1 LLSTGG
7 KLIRPRKHR
16 ASPQLSVADTK
27 PREADTAALRHS
39 CGAAGARGQP
49 CTPGQRQ
56 GWERRHSAAI
66 CLVGEQG
73 TSVVLAGG
81 CCAMPTGVA
90 TVRAECMAR
99 MSITCHASSCSFLT
113 DRQGRIPHRSVFT
126 ILSFPAEKK
135 TDLLLWS
142 LDISKEFYAHHHK
155 LSALSPS
162 VFSFRAFVSS
172 LRSMP

>member
-1 LLSTGG
+1 VFVHVMFGACRKAETVFEILTWPYLRPTRRDAATGWFRESRRYSGACRLFSPPADLLSTGG

-99 MSITCHASSCSFLT
+99 MSITCHASSS
-113 DRQGRIPHRSVFT
+113 R
-126 ILSFPAEKK
+126 
-135 TDLLLWS
+135 
-142 LDISKEFYAHHHK
+142 
-155 LSALSPS
+155 
-162 VFSFRAFVSS
+162 RAAF
-172 LRSMP
+172 